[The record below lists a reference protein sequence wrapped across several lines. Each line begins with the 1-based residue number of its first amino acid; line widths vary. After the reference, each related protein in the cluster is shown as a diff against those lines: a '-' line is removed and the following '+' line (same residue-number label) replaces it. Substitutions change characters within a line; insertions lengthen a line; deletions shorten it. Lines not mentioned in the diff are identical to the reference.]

1 MQNSNKL
8 TSKQKRILG
17 LSILGTC
24 LEFYDFTLFSV
35 FAVQIG
41 KTFFT
46 STDPLVS
53 TISALGAFAAG
64 FLMRPIGALVLGYI
78 GDKYSRRSALSLSII
93 LMGIPPLIVSIM
105 PGYEVIGITAPLL
118 LLFFRLLQGFSA
130 GGEFN
135 GAAIYIL
142 ENLPKEKKAFYSSLI
157 SASGGMG
164 AILAFIIGA
173 ILSTDSM
180 PKYAFRFAFFIGAS
194 VSLVGFI
201 LRRRTAYEP
210 ELNKNKLQ
218 SNERFAVLRNVLKK
232 HKASLL
238 TCFSIGALDGAL
250 AYSVAGF
257 VSVYLSQ
264 FIGVK
269 LSSSMSISALCL
281 AFYIVMTPL
290 VASCYDRLKKKK
302 FFTLFLQAFSFSAY
316 SFYIVTK
323 PINYFNYHR
332 AAYSSFCSLM
342 FLRYSARFHAR
353 IVSNRGSLYWSCFWI
368 QLGNLFS
375 RRIFTYD
382 HDRALGK
389 NWKSL
394 HPCLLPSF
402 LKLVLWDY
410 DFQSY
415 G

>member
-1 MQNSNKL
+1 MIKAFKRTALCKTQISL
-8 TSKQKRILG
+8 QVSKKRILG

-302 FFTLFLQAFSFSAY
+302 FFTLFFTSFLFLVPTAFILLQNQSIILIITGQLILAF
-316 SFYIVTK
+316 V
-323 PINYFNYHR
+323 
-332 AAYSSFCSLM
+332 L
-342 FLRYSARFHAR
+342 
-353 IVSNRGSLYWSCFWI
+353 SCFSGTQHAFMQGLYPI
-368 QLGNLFS
+368 EVRYTGVAFGYNLGTCFLGGS
-375 RRIFTYD
+375 SPMIMTGSWQKLEIFT
-382 HDRALGK
+382 
-389 NWKSL
+389 SL
-394 HPCLLPSF
+394 FTTFFS
-402 LKLVLWDY
+402 
-410 DFQSY
+410 
-415 G
+415 